1 MPGSPPRSS
10 RRTLFVTVLSLFLAV
25 ALLVATAVTVTN
37 YIETGKTAV
46 KVADDTFRMT
56 INRINEQRVAFFTP
70 AFLLTNVLRNAPSF
84 QTADG
89 SKDAIRQ
96 LILTSLRASPQ
107 ISAVYVGYDN
117 GNFFHILSIT
127 ESEKTFVEQLGG
139 PPLTRFVIHEIRTD
153 NNGARVQTWL
163 FLDSDN
169 RQIGTLSKP
178 SPEYDPR
185 SRDWYRDAMENPKT
199 VVRTLPYLFSA
210 TSQVGMTLA
219 QALEHGGVVGVDI
232 TLERLMIYIR
242 SIRPNDTHRFVAFD
256 DKNRLLAHFDSEKM
270 FKPSGSGEARST
282 ELATTADL
290 SDPVVEKAFQ
300 LFTRSGPYRLATLDV
315 GGTDYLATVDRQ
327 IGRDGGA
334 FFQLYAAPLSDF
346 QGTLAGAA
354 GRSIPIA
361 LLVFLLTLPAIVY
374 LARSISQPLFRLAKE
389 AELDSIVPARRPDQD
404 ALGRA

>member
-1 MPGSPPRSS
+1 M
-10 RRTLFVTVLSLFLAV
+10 
-25 ALLVATAVTVTN
+25 
-37 YIETGKTAV
+37 
-46 KVADDTFRMT
+46 
-56 INRINEQRVAFFTP
+56 
-70 AFLLTNVLRNAPSF
+70 
-84 QTADG
+84 
-89 SKDAIRQ
+89 
-96 LILTSLRASPQ
+96 
-107 ISAVYVGYDN
+107 
-117 GNFFHILSIT
+117 
-127 ESEKTFVEQLGG
+127 
-139 PPLTRFVIHEIRTD
+139 
-153 NNGARVQTWL
+153 
-163 FLDSDN
+163 
-169 RQIGTLSKP
+169 
-178 SPEYDPR
+178 
-185 SRDWYRDAMENPKT
+185 
-199 VVRTLPYLFSA
+199 
-210 TSQVGMTLA
+210 
-219 QALEHGGVVGVDI
+219 
-232 TLERLMIYIR
+232 
-242 SIRPNDTHRFVAFD
+242 

-389 AELDSIVPARRPDQD
+389 ADLIRSFRLDDPIKMHSGVHEVSTLIKSMSGMKSTIREVSKFVPKALVQDILENETEVVVGGETRRVSIMFTDVKDFTPIADSMSPYSLMANMSEYFEELASLIIKANGTVDKFIGDAIFAFWNAPLEIKRHEHAACITALECRAASRRLNARWIDKGLPPWHTRFGVHVGEAVLGNVGSSDRIDYTAIGDNVNIAARLEGLNKYYGSSILVSGQIATVCSDKFLFRHVDRSQPKGVGRPLDIFELLG
-404 ALGRA
+404 ALDGRKNSGSRQI